1 MFAPRISPKLLL
13 AVLVGIGSGVLLV
26 ASVSMSSPTFGVL
39 AICGL
44 LGAICVLVWPEVG
57 LLLCA
62 AVIPIERI
70 GRLTADSS
78 MYTIS
83 LMRIVG
89 LLALASFLVHA
100 ATRKWR
106 LRLGPAFY
114 LYLAYCGVGLITVF
128 FSDDRLGSVRQ
139 FGALLG
145 NITFFFLIV
154 NMVRG
159 WRLAKLAV
167 VVWLCA
173 SVLIGVYTMYA
184 WHTERS
190 RVGEEKVGQT
200 NQRFSTVLQDVSEY
214 STLNSKVDRALGPTS
229 SPAVYAINMLL
240 TIPFFYYLFRV
251 QKDLRLRLLLILGGA
266 ICLYNVFLT
275 NTRAAI
281 LLAAGIVLFGLLRGM
296 VVLTPLRLT
305 LLTAL
310 LACAVAFAPAAIYQR
325 VLNPT
330 NYRYE
335 NSATLRIRF
344 EYWRAAL
351 ELAQKYWLTGIG
363 VGNQLEIP
371 RTSRIEGP
379 DASTA
384 HNEYLYTFLEVGVV
398 GWVLFFSF
406 VALLLRYGMKAA
418 SLFRKHAHSQEQYWF
433 AVACNIAMVSTLI
446 YALQVDVFHFPLK
459 GWWLVAGLTCAI
471 YTQAR
476 QQGFIPARQSL
487 ILTARPE

>member
-1 MFAPRISPKLLL
+1 MFGPRILPKVIPAAL
-13 AVLVGIGSGVLLV
+13 AGIGSGVLLV
-26 ASVSMSSPTFGVL
+26 VSVSMSGPTFAVL
-39 AICGL
+39 AIFGL
-44 LGAICVLVWPEVG
+44 LVVISVLIWPEVG

-62 AVIPIERI
+62 AVIPMERI

-78 MYTIS
+78 IYTIS

-89 LLALASFLVHA
+89 LLALASFLLHA

-173 SVLIGVYTMYA
+173 SVFIGVYTVYA
-184 WHTERS
+184 WHTDRS
-190 RVGEEKVGQT
+190 RVGEAKIGQT
-200 NQRFSTVLQDVSEY
+200 NERFSTVLQDVSEY
-214 STLNSKVDRALGPTS
+214 STLNSEVDRAMGPTS

-240 TIPFFYYLFRV
+240 TIPFFYFLFRV
-251 QKDLRLRLLLILGGA
+251 QRDLRLRVLLVSGSL

-281 LLAAGIVLFGLLRGM
+281 LLAAGVVLFGLVRGM
-296 VVLTPLRLT
+296 VVLTPLRMI
-305 LLTAL
+305 LLVAL
-310 LACAVAFAPAAIYQR
+310 IACVFAFAPGAIYKR
-325 VLNPT
+325 VLNPS
-330 NYRYE
+330 NYTYE
-335 NSATLRIRF
+335 NSATLRVRF

-351 ELAQKYWLTGIG
+351 RLSQKYWLTGIG
-363 VGNQLEIP
+363 IGNQLAVP
-371 RTSRIEGP
+371 REARVEGP
-379 DASTA
+379 EASTA
-384 HNEYLYTFLEVGVV
+384 HNEYIYTFLEVGVG

-406 VALLLRYGMKAA
+406 VALLLRYATKAA
-418 SLFRKHAHSQEQYWF
+418 SLFRKHAHLQEQYWF
-433 AVACNIAMVSTLI
+433 AVACYMAMVSTLI

-471 YTQAR
+471 YTQAC
-476 QQGFIPARQSL
+476 QVSVPARLSVGTTVRAQ
-487 ILTARPE
+487 